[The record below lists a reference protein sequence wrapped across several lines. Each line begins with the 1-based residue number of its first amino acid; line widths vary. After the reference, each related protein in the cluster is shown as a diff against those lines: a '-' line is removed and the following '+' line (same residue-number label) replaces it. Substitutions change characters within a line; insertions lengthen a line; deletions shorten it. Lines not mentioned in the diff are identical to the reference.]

1 MMRTILLYPLS
12 TEKAVRFMETQ
23 NTLLFVVDKA
33 ATKSQI
39 RAAVSDHFG
48 VTVAD
53 VRTLITP
60 RGMKRAFVKLGGTSV
75 ASDVMAQLGL
85 V

>member
-1 MMRTILLYPLS
+1 MMRTVLLYPLS

-33 ATKSQI
+33 ATKLQI
-39 RAAVSDHFG
+39 RNAIVDHFE

-53 VRTLITP
+53 VRTMITP
-60 RGMKRAFVKLGGTSV
+60 HGIKRAFVKLGGTSV